1 MGPGPA
7 TQHATNGL
15 VWAQHWPQACNRCSC
30 TGPEQ
35 AEKYATDEL
44 TWAQHWPQSMQP
56 MISHG
61 PSPGHPAC
69 YQWSCVGPALAT
81 KHATDDLAWAQSRP
95 KSMLPMNSHAS
106 VKVGGVPQCSGEVE
120 HCGMLGTP
128 APFQSSVEWCGTAW
142 NGCALTT
149 PVTPCHH
156 LSTLG
161 TEKY

>member
-1 MGPGPA
+1 MGPGLAPK
-7 TQHATNGL
+7 HATDDL
-15 VWAQHWPQACNRCSC
+15 AWAQPWPPRML
-30 TGPEQ
+30 PIV
-35 AEKYATDEL
+35 
-44 TWAQHWPQSMQP
+44 W
-56 MISHG
+56 HG
-61 PSPGHPAC
+61 PSAGATAC

-156 LSTLG
+156 RLLPKRMIPTFRAALARPHFINTKRLCWG
-161 TEKY
+161 AP

>member
-1 MGPGPA
+1 MMMPARDHHPA
-7 TQHATNGL
+7 TTATMSMTTTT
-15 VWAQHWPQACNRCSC
+15 PQ
-30 TGPEQ
+30 
-35 AEKYATDEL
+35 
-44 TWAQHWPQSMQP
+44 
-56 MISHG
+56 
-61 PSPGHPAC
+61 PSPSPPCNHQHHPATATTLQPQQPPC
-69 YQWSCVGPALAT
+69 NHSDHPATAT
-81 KHATDDLAWAQSRP
+81 TTLQLQP
-95 KSMLPMNSHAS
+95 PPPS

-120 HCGMLGTP
+120 HCGTLGTP